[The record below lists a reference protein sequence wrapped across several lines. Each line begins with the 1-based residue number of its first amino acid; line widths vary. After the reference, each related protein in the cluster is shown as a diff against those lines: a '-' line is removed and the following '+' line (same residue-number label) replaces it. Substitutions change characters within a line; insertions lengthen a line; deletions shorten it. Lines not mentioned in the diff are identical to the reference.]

1 MFRAEASFEP
11 MATMPKCP
19 DICPIQ
25 MSGRLDIQMSAR
37 YLEKIS
43 NPKKNVVGEQRSEN
57 KSCSKFHVLGGQN
70 KLF

>member
-1 MFRAEASFEP
+1 

-25 MSGRLDIQMSAR
+25 MSGRTDIQMSAR
-37 YLEKIS
+37 YLEKFS
-43 NPKKNVVGEQRSEN
+43 NQKKNVVGEQRSEN
-57 KSCSKFHVLGGQN
+57 ESCSKFHELGEQN